1 MSSPVT
7 VRVRMY
13 QVGFGDCFLVTVE
26 YDGPLPDGRA
36 ERHLL
41 IDYGSSRSARDGR
54 AKGRMADVAAL
65 IEEHTHGVLD
75 VLALTHRHKDHLSG
89 FADDTGAQTLRRLSP
104 ARVLRPWTED
114 PTLQPD
120 ATGPA
125 SGDEAPLA
133 VDGGAVGDDSGAVGD
148 DGGAVG
154 AVSRSF
160 AAGLAGVQAAAE
172 HLATTAGLHAD
183 VLEAAG
189 QQLKNAEAVRLLDD
203 LSDTGRGRYL
213 YAGSDPGTADLLPG
227 LTVTVLG
234 PPTVEQEPA
243 VTGQRE
249 DDKDQFWML
258 RLGASL
264 TSVAGPPGSTGAL
277 SDVDLGPGPVRRLVE
292 RLAGQR
298 SHSAARLVHQ
308 LDDALNNTSLVLL
321 LQVGRLSLLFPGDAQ
336 IENWQYTLDRLAGD
350 PELRATLRDV
360 DLYKVGHHGSRN
372 ATPRSLYALWQERPA
387 AAPPVTSLM
396 STRPGVHGESEATA
410 VPRQTL
416 VDALKAIGPLHS
428 TDDLDR
434 NQPYLEVRAAVT
446 GGPFRLVDDE

>member
-1 MSSPVT
+1 VSAPVT

-89 FADDTGAQTLRRLSP
+89 FADSTGAQTLRRLSP

-125 SGDEAPLA
+125 P
-133 VDGGAVGDDSGAVGD
+133 VDDGARVGD
-148 DGGAVG
+148 DGDAVG

-172 HLATTAGLHAD
+172 HLATTAGLHED
-183 VLEAAG
+183 VLVAAE
-189 QQLKNAEAVRLLDD
+189 QQLKNAEAVRLLND
-203 LSDTGRGRYL
+203 LSDAGRGRYL
-213 YAGSDPGTADLLPG
+213 YAGSDPGTADLVPG

-264 TSVAGPPGSTGAL
+264 TSVAGPPGSTSAL

-298 SHSAARLVHQ
+298 SHSAARLVHH

-321 LQVGRLSLLFPGDAQ
+321 LQIGRLSLLFPGDAQ
-336 IENWQYTLDRLAGD
+336 IENWQYTLDRLAAD

-372 ATPRSLYALWQERPA
+372 ATPRSLYGLWQQRPA
-387 AAPPVTSLM
+387 TAPPLTSLM

-416 VDALKAIGPLHS
+416 VDALEAIGPLHS

-434 NQPYLEVRAAVT
+434 NQPYLEVRAAAT
-446 GGPFRLVDDE
+446 GGPFLLVHDEP